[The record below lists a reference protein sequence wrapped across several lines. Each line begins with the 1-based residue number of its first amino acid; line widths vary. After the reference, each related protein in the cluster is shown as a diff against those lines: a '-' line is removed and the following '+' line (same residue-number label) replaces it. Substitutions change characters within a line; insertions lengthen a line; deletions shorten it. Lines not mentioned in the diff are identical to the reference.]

1 MKKITTILAA
11 VLMTISLSSF
21 ANSSANPLR
30 EKNAKDILLTYVEAT
45 ALGTSDFNNYLF
57 TKDFQYENLANKDKF
72 GKRKY
77 VKFLDSNKGLNY
89 NCNKSYEVLDVAGKT
104 AIAKSTLV
112 FENFTRVDHITL
124 TQTKDGWKISKVVTS
139 YM

>member
-72 GKRKY
+72 GKREY